1 MSIVS
6 GVVTLNNQSAL
17 GSRIS
22 QDESEARIQRTVLEP
37 ATDGLKV
44 DPTIARIVEAAG
56 KPGRP
61 AFGSGQGDLAVAI
74 APGDARYS
82 KFVDAVLALR
92 LTRSDA
98 ADLSTT
104 RISELRDAAEAV
116 FNIRSGIPRD
126 QRPAEVLSE
135 QRAGTAEQA
144 TVNGTTETPTPAR
157 TEVES
162 ASQPTGV
169 PATDNQA
176 DVFVKA
182 EPAPTPLPVGTQ
194 QTQTGGGATTPTVPS
209 APSGTSQAG
218 TTGTVGTAPG
228 GDAPTPKGTPE
239 ASRGADIPD
248 SKPATD

>member
-22 QDESEARIQRTVLEP
+22 QDESEARVQRTVLEP

-61 AFGSGQGDLAVAI
+61 SFGSGPGDHAVAI

-135 QRAGTAEQA
+135 ERAATAEQA
-144 TVNGTTETPTPAR
+144 SASKAAETPTPAKTR
-157 TEVES
+157 IEP
-162 ASQPTGV
+162 ASQPVDV
-169 PATDNQA
+169 PATDDQA
-176 DVFVKA
+176 DLFVKA
-182 EPAPTPLPVGTQ
+182 EPAAMIPPVGTP
-194 QTQTGGGATTPTVPS
+194 QTQTGAGETAPTIPS
-209 APSGTSQAG
+209 APSGTSQAA
-218 TTGTVGTAPG
+218 TTGAVGTAPG
-228 GDAPTPKGTPE
+228 GNASAPKSTPE
-239 ASRGADIPD
+239 ASLGADLPD
-248 SKPATD
+248 SSPATD

>member
-1 MSIVS
+1 M
-6 GVVTLNNQSAL
+6 
-17 GSRIS
+17 
-22 QDESEARIQRTVLEP
+22 LEP

-61 AFGSGQGDLAVAI
+61 SFGSGPGDLAVAI

-135 QRAGTAEQA
+135 QRAATAEQTSA
-144 TVNGTTETPTPAR
+144 SKTAETPTPAKTR
-157 TEVES
+157 IEP
-162 ASQPTGV
+162 ASQPVDV
-169 PATDNQA
+169 PATDDQA

-182 EPAPTPLPVGTQ
+182 EPAATTPPVGTP
-194 QTQTGGGATTPTVPS
+194 QTKTGASATTPTIPS
-209 APSGTSQAG
+209 ASSGTSQAG

-228 GDAPTPKGTPE
+228 GNAPAPQSTPE
-239 ASRGADIPD
+239 ASLGADLPD
-248 SKPATD
+248 SNSATD